1 MRRKCLTTRPKNL
14 TTLDLLIG
22 DEILYRDENYF
33 AELKAAAGPN
43 TSVSR
48 APLLSTN
55 QEISDSE
62 ASSESMR
69 GGKPSVDS

>member
-48 APLLSTN
+48 APSLSTN

>member
-1 MRRKCLTTRPKNL
+1 MRRKFLTARPKNL